1 MKLDPNESPDSYK
14 SLEVVESYEFD
25 NEDRSIDVNKCTTD
39 EGQVF
44 FHVINQPPIEEISSH
59 KDIVTLTSFFVSANE
74 TEDEVFRQAD
84 NSARE
89 YYADLDV

>member
-14 SLEVVESYEFD
+14 SLEVVNSYEFD
-25 NEDRSIDVNKCTTD
+25 NEDRSIDINKCTTD

-44 FHVINQPPIEEISSH
+44 YHVIHQPPMSEISSY
-59 KDIVTLTSFFVSANE
+59 KDIITLTSFFVSANE
-74 TEDEVFRQAD
+74 TEDEVYRQAD

-89 YYADLDV
+89 HYGDMNV